1 MPPFSSVA
9 FLSVLLIAGAYLIG
23 SLSGARVLR
32 WLTARSGSIAVPG
45 LEPDSETRRFIV
57 ARTMFD
63 LAKAILA
70 VWLALRYAPVGDA
83 LSVTAH
89 GYLAAFAVLGGHIW
103 PVWHRFRGGGGT
115 EVVAGALVVLWPV
128 GAVIWL
134 IASLLVWLRSGHAG
148 LSAVLGA
155 VCLPLLAWWTGGEPP
170 RFWFAVSAPLLLAL
184 GHRETL
190 VGMWSGSEPRFARA
204 RRLYRW
210 RRR

>member
-1 MPPFSSVA
+1 MPHFPSFA
-9 FLSVLLIAGAYLIG
+9 FLSVLLIVGAYLLG

-32 WLTARSGSIAVPG
+32 WLMARSGSMAAP
-45 LEPDSETRRFIV
+45 SEASGAESRRFIV
-57 ARTMFD
+57 ARTVFD

-89 GYLAAFAVLGGHIW
+89 GYLAAFTVLSGHVW

-115 EVVAGALVVLWPV
+115 EVLSGALLVLWPV
-128 GAVIWL
+128 GAAIGL
-134 IASLLVWLRSGHAG
+134 IASLLVWVRSGHAG

-155 VCLPLLAWWTGGEPP
+155 VCLPLLAWWAGGEQP
-170 RFWFAVSAPLLLAL
+170 RIWFAVGAPLLLAL
-184 GHRETL
+184 GYRDTL
-190 VGMWSGSEPRFARA
+190 NGMWSGTEPRFARA

-210 RRR
+210 RRK